1 MLRRIL
7 LCSVALL
14 APACASEVQTTITT
28 QADMP
33 LQGTQLQGMPLLGTQ
48 LQGMTMVG
56 FQFSGATLNG
66 SALVNVRIEKGE
78 LVAEQNSTTLHGNAL
93 QNAHLIA
100 QVHNTTTNPVTTATV
115 EYKIDAVASELS
127 SWDPLNKQ
135 SSYIYTLSQNVDG
148 SGTYQTSCAADYDG
162 NHVAIPIA
170 ATWNEHGDRVESSTL
185 FTFGCTTGVIAK
197 CYRWGYRPWVSGYG
211 DLVTTHQICTRMARA
226 DYCGNGTTH
235 THDNTMINAWDNLP
249 SPGPIMH
256 HTTPPTGMVFEAG
269 WSTSGAVCLSH
280 QRWLNGGLIIAV
292 ACPTRLIPPLGL
304 FPTVCD
310 LESEVLGGS
319 AARLYD
325 ESDLNAN
332 LDVL

>member
-1 MLRRIL
+1 MLRSIL
-7 LCSVALL
+7 LCGAALL
-14 APACASEVQTTITT
+14 APACASEVQTSIAT

-48 LQGMTMVG
+48 LQNMKMVG

-66 SALVNVRIEKGE
+66 SALVNVRIEHGE
-78 LVAEQNSTTLHGNAL
+78 LVAEQNGSTLHNTAL
-93 QNAHLIA
+93 NNAHLIA
-100 QVHNTTTNPVTTATV
+100 QVHTNTNPDTTATV
-115 EYKIDAVASELS
+115 EYKIDAVATELS
-127 SWDPLNKQ
+127 TWDHLMTEQ
-135 SSYIYTLSQNVDG
+135 TYIYTLSQNVDG
-148 SGTYQTSCAADYDG
+148 TGTYQTACNADYDG

-197 CYRWGYRPWVSGYG
+197 CYRWGYRPWVTGYG
-211 DLVTTHQICTRMARA
+211 DLVTAHQICTRMARA
-226 DYCGNGTTH
+226 DYCGNGTSH
-235 THDNTMINAWDNLP
+235 THENTMINAWDNLP

-256 HTTPPTGMVFEAG
+256 HTTTPTGMTFEAG

-280 QRWLNGGLIIAV
+280 ARWLDGGLVIAV
-292 ACPTRLIPPLGL
+292 PCPTRLIPPLALGA
-304 FPTVCD
+304 TVCD
-310 LESEVLGGS
+310 LESQVLGGS
-319 AARLYD
+319 AARLYE